1 MENQIIEVNDQK
13 DENCTATLNPLS
25 FSVYNCSCC
34 SAYYNIFDLES
45 DPLNLRNFLLRPC
58 NYCRMPK
65 PSDAS
70 NSIAFD
76 TGEFTLVPIEINSN
90 PAKMLKS

>member
-34 SAYYNIFDLES
+34 SAYYNIFDLECH
-45 DPLNLRNFLLRPC
+45 PLNLRNFLLRPC

-76 TGEFTLVPIEINSN
+76 TDEFTLVPI
-90 PAKMLKS
+90 